1 MQSLQYAAPT
11 TLTEAAEALGSG
23 AGAKILAGGTDLLV
37 QMKLGLRDPALI
49 VDIKRIPELMDARD
63 RARFMTM
70 AENELTGLH
79 EGNFAR
85 FRIRPSEFMRWLQQW
100 K

>member
-1 MQSLQYAAPT
+1 VGQVVREGLNKQAAV
-11 TLTEAAEALGSG
+11 AF
-23 AGAKILAGGTDLLV
+23 
-37 QMKLGLRDPALI
+37 LR
-49 VDIKRIPELMDARD
+49 KRIPELVDARD

-70 AENELTGLH
+70 AETELAGLH

-85 FRIRPSEFMRWLQQW
+85 FRIRPSEFMRWLEHW